1 MQSLIAS
8 RVELLEKTSG
18 QKYCG
23 ACIRRLVRVQIC
35 FAFLTG
41 LSCASILLVSGDLPF
56 LLQPYHLALAS
67 FTVLFNILTTM
78 MVALSL
84 TQFFRHLRKVLQ
96 LAELSDMSVPARSS
110 LRRARRF
117 AALQFTGVLLSLVLT
132 ICVVPCIWKSMLLNS
147 TLKLKFS
154 GLLDLIP
161 LDASVVVQA
170 CDLLGNA
177 LGVLLLSGSHRL
189 PKADGGFGHRPVGH
203 AANSPK
209 AMPAKETDWNPAW
222 KGKVEELSLRGMTL
236 RSLLRF
242 YQDDLPSIRDW
253 QYAPKQHKTRD
264 VARRAIIPLTSNEE
278 AAYAVSV
285 FNRDGGQRAQVM
297 VTHNWANCFKDLL
310 AAVLSDALQECSF
323 SLATRLLE
331 GESDL
336 LCEMLTHSGRLD
348 DTYWI
353 CAFAV
358 NQHICICHST
368 LTTGSIV
375 SEINKFDDMMYHL
388 ATTGGCRQVIAVD
401 QQLDLFNRAWC
412 VAEIAEAKRLQ
423 MNQALK
429 LASKATIMQ
438 RARTLENLDVRNMRA
453 SSETDKQL
461 ILNKITKITNVDQ
474 FNTELQALI
483 FDPKSGLLASWNAL
497 DSLQQVGEVGE
508 TFGSYKPDEAM
519 KSHYATL
526 RSQNPQEEPPA
537 VLIEDITPECS
548 KAPAIKKGFLNS
560 GKAGLYGPEGS
571 KEGVLP
577 ENAGDPLGYIPKGL
591 RKQCKIVDTGSPEYQ
606 AQQRQK
612 EAAEESNR
620 AQQEFRDS
628 ILGDLD
634 KWTKKA
640 DHDRWEADLPEGT
653 EPISVSKYDNDY
665 SRFDSIVDEPEA
677 PQQEHRDYYFDH
689 TGAPRKFDEKPQKS
703 TADKEMAQV
712 LQKGFLE
719 NAKKAL
725 YPKGSEQAPS
735 APKASSLEDMEQL
748 AKLSEGELME

>member
-1 MQSLIAS
+1 MEHHRFCFSGLILASLGCCCVAAFLAKRASASAHVRAATGYAIINWLQSLLAALSVDNQGVRYGLLGAAFRFFSSPNPTIVACRSCLYTVASLWMQSLIAS

-368 LTTGSIV
+368 LTTGTRSQMSCIR
-375 SEINKFDDMMYHL
+375 F
-388 ATTGGCRQVIAVD
+388 VIA
-401 QQLDLFNRAWC
+401 
-412 VAEIAEAKRLQ
+412 
-423 MNQALK
+423 
-429 LASKATIMQ
+429 
-438 RARTLENLDVRNMRA
+438 
-453 SSETDKQL
+453 
-461 ILNKITKITNVDQ
+461 
-474 FNTELQALI
+474 
-483 FDPKSGLLASWNAL
+483 
-497 DSLQQVGEVGE
+497 
-508 TFGSYKPDEAM
+508 
-519 KSHYATL
+519 
-526 RSQNPQEEPPA
+526 
-537 VLIEDITPECS
+537 
-548 KAPAIKKGFLNS
+548 
-560 GKAGLYGPEGS
+560 
-571 KEGVLP
+571 
-577 ENAGDPLGYIPKGL
+577 
-591 RKQCKIVDTGSPEYQ
+591 
-606 AQQRQK
+606 
-612 EAAEESNR
+612 
-620 AQQEFRDS
+620 
-628 ILGDLD
+628 
-634 KWTKKA
+634 
-640 DHDRWEADLPEGT
+640 
-653 EPISVSKYDNDY
+653 
-665 SRFDSIVDEPEA
+665 
-677 PQQEHRDYYFDH
+677 
-689 TGAPRKFDEKPQKS
+689 
-703 TADKEMAQV
+703 TA
-712 LQKGFLE
+712 
-719 NAKKAL
+719 
-725 YPKGSEQAPS
+725 
-735 APKASSLEDMEQL
+735 
-748 AKLSEGELME
+748 